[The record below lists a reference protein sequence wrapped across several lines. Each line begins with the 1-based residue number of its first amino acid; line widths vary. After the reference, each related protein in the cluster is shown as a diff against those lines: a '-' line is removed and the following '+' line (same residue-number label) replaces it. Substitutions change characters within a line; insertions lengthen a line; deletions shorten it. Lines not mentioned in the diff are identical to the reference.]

1 MKKDMARR
9 YGVVGSPVRH
19 SLSPWLHAYFARTT
33 QRNIVYA
40 AYAPSPDK
48 FVDFVNDFFASGGCG
63 LNITVP
69 FKPEALAVASR
80 ASAFARRAGAAN
92 VLRRDE
98 NSIVAHNTDGAGLI
112 KDLTQNLNVSLA
124 KKRVLIVGAGGAARA
139 AALALADSDARI
151 TIGARRP
158 EAAAE
163 LAQLAEGESVALAK
177 CESGFE
183 VIINATS
190 GAHDGDGSPLSPEV
204 FEGSLLA
211 YDMNYG
217 QAAAGFLRSARAA
230 KQRADGGGMLA
241 EQAAMSFAVWEKVMP
256 SATVPIDI
264 MHRRHG
270 SFWQ

>member
-19 SLSPWLHAYFARTT
+19 SLSPWLHGYFARTT

-40 AYAPSPDK
+40 AYAPPPDK
-48 FVDFVNDFFASGGCG
+48 FAEFVHDFFAAGGCG

-69 FKPEALAVASR
+69 FKPEALTAASR
-80 ASAFARRAGAAN
+80 GSAFARRAGAAN

-98 NSIVAHNTDGAGLI
+98 NNIVAHNTDGAGLI
-112 KDLTQNLNVSLA
+112 KDLSQNLGVSPS

-139 AALALADSDARI
+139 AALALVDGGAHI
-151 TIGARRP
+151 TIAARRP
-158 EAAAE
+158 DAAAE
-163 LAQLAEGESVALAK
+163 LAELADGESVALAK
-177 CESGFE
+177 CESGFDI
-183 VIINATS
+183 IINATS
-190 GAHDGDGSPLSPEV
+190 GAHDGDESPLSPHV
-204 FEGSLLA
+204 FEGALLA

-217 QAAAGFLRSARAA
+217 RAAAAFLRAAQAA

-256 SATVPIDI
+256 SAAVPID
-264 MHRRHG
+264 MMRRRHG